1 MDIVDIIRKLLFHL
15 VAQHVKHIF
24 LENVKKGRNDR
35 PEVDVIIVDSGELE
49 IEYETDAEG
58 KQVPLHAE
66 L

>member
-1 MDIVDIIRKLLFHL
+1 MSQI
-15 VAQHVKHIF
+15 
-24 LENVKKGRNDR
+24 ENVKKGRSDR
-35 PEVDVIIVDSGELE
+35 PEIDVIIIDSGELE